1 MYFGLT
7 EYLVI
12 TVFQHHPAQLELK
25 LIPKR
30 MSELSTVWVMLSVLS
45 HHHHHHH
52 HHHPHRV

>member
-52 HHHPHRV
+52 PHRV